1 MYKESGFL
9 NNWEIKAKPLIKTGS
24 GIDKAKFT
32 AHEEAKIIRL
42 LEKLWNQQFGKVTE
56 KRVIEAMQ
64 KGDIPAGFLSDID
77 GSLEKWVKTQF
88 MPKYSKA
95 MEYAANGSG
104 KVVGMMDDINRAVGA
119 EILFNPNTIRM
130 TDYITE
136 HGVELAVQLQ
146 TQQKAALKTML
157 NKVIRRTHLL
167 GTNQNEITR
176 RAHDLIRK
184 SITLTNQETKWL
196 SNFRDK
202 TLKAKIKYFRDEYP
216 ILFPDAPALSEKQI
230 IKRANRV
237 TDHLVKIQHKK
248 YQSNRSRRIMNTEL
262 TRAKT
267 ESDLEAH
274 RQAIDAGIISEAQKQ
289 WQRNDFKTPV
299 NWQSTLMY
307 DGKRIDIDKSF
318 FEKFGKPKK
327 TTMLNGSGPGEIN
340 EHCTTVHYVRK

>member
-9 NNWEIKAKPLIKTGS
+9 NNWEIKARPLIKTGS

-42 LEKLWNQQFGKVTE
+42 LEKLWKQQFDKVTRI
-56 KRVIEAMQ
+56 RVIEAMQ

-77 GSLEKWVKTQF
+77 SSLEKWVKAQF
-88 MPKYSKA
+88 MPAYASA
-95 MEYAANGSG
+95 MTYAANGSG
-104 KVVGMMDDINRAVGA
+104 KVAGMMDDINRAIGA

-157 NKVIRRTHLL
+157 NKVIRRKHLL
-167 GTNQNEITR
+167 GTNQNEITQ

-196 SNFRDK
+196 SNFRDR

-216 ILFPDAPALSEKQI
+216 VLFPDAPVLSEKQI
-230 IKRANRV
+230 IERANAV
-237 TDHLVKIQHKK
+237 TDDLVDKRYTLYK
-248 YQSNRSRRIMNTEL
+248 SNRARRIMDTEL
-262 TRAKT
+262 SRAKV
-267 ESDLEAH
+267 EGDLEAH
-274 RQAIDAGIISEAQKQ
+274 RQALEAGIISEAQKQ

-307 DGKRIDIDKSF
+307 DGKRIDIDESF
-318 FEKFGKPKK
+318 FEKYGRPKK